1 MEGIERIEK
10 QVLELNNYNILKI
23 FTYLKTK
30 KDLYKNFNNKEKS
43 IKQMYD
49 FICDKAEKQKVGRV
63 AMVDDKVVY
72 LWAVMYFIK
81 SNEELGLNKQ
91 ETITPPTKTTNVE
104 QKKKTKKENN
114 NQISLFSEVNK

>member
-10 QVLELNNYNILKI
+10 QVLELNNYNVLKI

-30 KDLYKNFNNKEKS
+30 KELYKNFNNEEKS

-63 AMVDDKVVY
+63 AMIDDKVVY

-91 ETITPPTKTTNVE
+91 ETITPPTKPTKVE
-104 QKKKTKKENN
+104 QKKETKKENN

>member
-63 AMVDDKVVY
+63 AMIDDKVVY

-91 ETITPPTKTTNVE
+91 ETITPPTKPTKVE
-104 QKKKTKKENN
+104 QKKETKKENN

>member
-30 KDLYKNFNNKEKS
+30 NELYKKFNNEEKS

-91 ETITPPTKTTNVE
+91 ETITPPTKPTKVE
-104 QKKKTKKENN
+104 QKKETKKENN

>member
-10 QVLELNNYNILKI
+10 QVLKLNNYNILKI

-30 KDLYKNFNNKEKS
+30 KELYKNFNNEEKS

-63 AMVDDKVVY
+63 AMIDDKVVY
-72 LWAVMYFIK
+72 LWAVMYFMK

>member
-1 MEGIERIEK
+1 
-10 QVLELNNYNILKI
+10 
-23 FTYLKTK
+23 
-30 KDLYKNFNNKEKS
+30 
-43 IKQMYD
+43 MYD

-63 AMVDDKVVY
+63 AMIDDKVVY
-72 LWAVMYFIK
+72 LWAVMYFMK

>member
-91 ETITPPTKTTNVE
+91 ETITPPTKPTKVE
-104 QKKKTKKENN
+104 QKKETKKENN